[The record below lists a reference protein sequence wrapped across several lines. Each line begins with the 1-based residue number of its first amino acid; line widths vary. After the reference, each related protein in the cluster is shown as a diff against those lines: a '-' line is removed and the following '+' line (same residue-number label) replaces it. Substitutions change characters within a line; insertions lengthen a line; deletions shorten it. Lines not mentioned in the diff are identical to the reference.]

1 MAGIFDSIK
10 SIGKGLNL
18 YKDRIHE
25 NSLSLSKR
33 IDAGEETSLRTY
45 TIRITNIQ
53 EKIRDG
59 EIVKVITADMID
71 IESGEI
77 HEGNKYYLSPKMT
90 DLDGNPQNIKK
101 GDVLDA
107 SLIFNVV
114 YFGKLVDKNT
124 VEERRKEQRRKTRI
138 EEREKRRVKRNK
150 LDAILNKQF

>member
-1 MAGIFDSIK
+1 MAGIFYSIK